1 MQLQVTINGATLTA
15 LLDSGFMHN
24 FLDAHVAARVG
35 ITFHDRPGCE
45 LLLSKWFHNTSSD
58 TVIRAARKG
67 SLIGGTKTLDAQGV
81 SYDETRWF
89 TWFRP
94 PERNTIHQRENGSCC
109 IAVCCSNLGLNCLEE
124 SNITCLALS
133 SI

>member
-24 FLDAHVAARVG
+24 FLDADVAARVG

-67 SLIGGTKTLDAQGV
+67 SLIRGTKTLDAQGV
-81 SYDETRWF
+81 SYDENDGLRGSGH
-89 TWFRP
+89 RSVIP
-94 PERNTIHQRENGSCC
+94 YINGRMGVVVLLCVVL
-109 IAVCCSNLGLNCLEE
+109 I
-124 SNITCLALS
+124 
-133 SI
+133 